1 MLRILGCALIFGGGA
16 AAAALHARASLREVE
31 ILGALCHVL
40 GCMESDI
47 RLNQTPLPRLLMK
60 LSLQSEGELRCFLQ
74 TVGKAAEGDRFT
86 VSLWRRSC
94 GQLPL
99 GNYERGLMEELG
111 DKLSGD
117 EESLCR
123 ALSQTREQLLTAYD
137 DHRCTRGEKERRNA
151 AVCLSAS
158 AFVMILLL

>member
-1 MLRILGCALIFGGGA
+1 MLRLFGCAMIFSGGA

-31 ILGALCHVL
+31 VLGAMCHVL
-40 GCMESDI
+40 GCMESEI
-47 RLNQTPLPRLLMK
+47 RLNRTPLPRLLLK
-60 LSLQSEGELRCFLQ
+60 LSLQSEGELRYFLQ
-74 TVGKAAEGDRFT
+74 TVGKEAAGDRFT
-86 VSLWRRSC
+86 VALWRQAC

-123 ALSQTREQLLTAYD
+123 ALHLTREQLLAAYD
-137 DHRCTRGEKERRNA
+137 EHRRTRREKERRNA

-158 AFVMILLL
+158 AFIMILLL